1 MERHVHGEMAEQH
14 LPVGQGVQIR
24 FIDDLKENRKPR
36 SIRSKQ
42 DSYGVAIR
50 VQGIDG
56 QPFVVLNS
64 GDKTKSSYGVQIK
77 TNSAYG
83 NVSPNST
90 PEYQGLGTK
99 ASRTVQS
106 ITSELEMPDNP
117 YSSRTYYQTGSQY
130 SSTSD
135 EEQTSRPRSKPRALQ
150 PARREE
156 LRRTQSHGSLL
167 DAEQEDSY
175 GYDGHYSERSSTLDT
190 TYSQSSGS
198 RGSLKKTGIG
208 EVTTGKYKPAT
219 SQQPTSFSSS
229 LHRRNGL
236 PTSSSPKLPS
246 EDIDTKPLSSV
257 DSLINKFDNKIQM
270 RGRTARRSQAMKDE
284 RKRSQSLDGR
294 KSQQDTTDY
303 REVQTTDYREVQTTE
318 RSVQQSNRL
327 ENRAFDRASLE
338 REGVNKTR
346 LTKEW
351 LAQTLEEPLPQSQ
364 QRTVQSE
371 LQLKSTPDLLK
382 GQQQDDPTREMVYSI
397 LRDGS
402 NESDAFLRKKTSL
415 LLEKLQ
421 SFQASPE
428 DDTRTLVSQKDLE
441 RRVSELQQ
449 QLDDEMKQRMRQE
462 ASRPKA
468 STQRLEIQLEESVE
482 ECRKLKELLEKKK
495 SELNSMSQELIE
507 VRMSKE
513 QVETK
518 LRSLEGKLQDAKEEV
533 NQMRLKGATGDKHSL
548 LKELQEMQEE
558 LDAVLQI
565 RYKQD
570 DLLRQKDRELTALK
584 GALKEEVA
592 SHDQELERVRQQ
604 YQSDVQKL
612 RKNMEN
618 VSQDQ
623 LSLESER
630 QKINQVVR
638 NLQRELEES
647 SEEINQWK
655 EMFQKNKEDLR
666 KTKEEV
672 LQLKLEK
679 EESEDELNEMK
690 NRFSLVQSELNQVK
704 KGSVDA
710 EEAEVTRKEVQRFQ
724 EQVKQLMQEK
734 QRLDEGLHQ
743 RDRELSALKGA
754 LKDEVSGR
762 DQDLEQLREQFNR
775 ELRESKKEYDEHMRE
790 LQQFQDQVKPLM
802 QEKELLEDSLY
813 QRDRELSALKG
824 ALKDE
829 VSGHDREA
837 EKMREKF
844 NRDLQQTKRDYEDLL
859 KVKKKLEDDRADTD
873 HMRQVI
879 ETTLQDTREEND
891 DLRRKILG
899 LEAQVKELKTFCDDL
914 QRAET
919 RLKDRIGRMEAERK
933 KMEES
938 LGEATDQGQE
948 FATARREMENRLDET
963 QRNLKRLTLEYEE
976 LQECYQEEIKQ
987 KDQLKK
993 TKNELEDQKRL
1004 LDKSMDKLTRQL
1016 DSMSHESRDSLE
1028 LLQAQLE
1035 EYKEKARKEMSD
1047 SQKQAKEKVAEA
1059 ERLQINV
1066 NRLQEEVQRLKLA
1079 HQDSQA
1085 EKESA
1090 VLDKELVSQKL
1101 QSLEQDI
1108 ESKKQVQDDRSRQV
1122 KVLED
1127 KMKRLE
1133 VELDEEK
1140 NSVELLTDRVKRSR
1154 DQMEQLR
1161 AELMQERTRRQD
1173 LECDKISLER
1183 QIKDLKNRL
1192 SEMEGQQKPSSNVS
1206 LLEAKLHEVQEHLQ
1220 QGEREKNTLMSS
1232 NRKLERKLKEL
1243 NIQLEDERLQV
1254 NDQKDQL
1261 NLRVKALKRQ
1271 VDEAEEEIERLEG
1284 LKKKAQRE
1292 LEEQHEINEQL
1303 QSRLKSMEKESR
1315 RKPVHPAADDDDLSS
1330 DGDFDRSYDPSS
1342 IASLL
1347 TESNLQ
1353 TSSC

>member
-1 MERHVHGEMAEQH
+1 MERRVHGEMAEQH

-24 FIDDLKENRKPR
+24 FIDDLKENRKPK

-83 NVSPNST
+83 NASPNST
-90 PEYQGLGTK
+90 PEYQGLSTR
-99 ASRTVQS
+99 ASRTVHS
-106 ITSELEMPDNP
+106 NSSELEMPDNP
-117 YSSRTYYQTGSQY
+117 YSNRSCHQTGSQC

-150 PARREE
+150 PARWEE
-156 LRRTQSHGSLL
+156 LRRSQSHGSLL
-167 DAEQEDSY
+167 DAEQEDSC

-198 RGSLKKTGIG
+198 RGSLKKTSNG

-219 SQQPTSFSSS
+219 SQQPTSFSGS
-229 LHRRNGL
+229 LQRRNGF

-246 EDIDTKPLSSV
+246 DDIDTKPLSSV
-257 DSLINKFDNKIQM
+257 DDLINKFDKVQM

-294 KSQQDTTDY
+294 KSRQG
-303 REVQTTDYREVQTTE
+303 TTDYREVQTTE
-318 RSVQQSNRL
+318 MSVQQIHRQDNL
-327 ENRAFDRASLE
+327 AFDRASIE

-351 LAQTLEEPLPQSQ
+351 LAQTLEDPLPQSLQ
-364 QRTVQSE
+364 TVQSE

-421 SFQASPE
+421 SFQASLG
-428 DDTRTLVSQKDLE
+428 DDTRTLDSKKDLE
-441 RRVSELQQ
+441 MRVSELKQ
-449 QLDDEMKQRMRQE
+449 QLEDEMKQRMRQE
-462 ASRPKA
+462 ASHPKA

-495 SELNSMSQELIE
+495 NELNSMSQELIE

-518 LRSLEGKLQDAKEEV
+518 LRSLEGKFQDVKEV
-533 NQMRLKGATGDKHSL
+533 NQMRVKGATGDKHSL
-548 LKELQEMQEE
+548 LK
-558 LDAVLQI
+558 
-565 RYKQD
+565 
-570 DLLRQKDRELTALK
+570 
-584 GALKEEVA
+584 
-592 SHDQELERVRQQ
+592 
-604 YQSDVQKL
+604 
-612 RKNMEN
+612 
-618 VSQDQ
+618 DQ

-690 NRFSLVQSELNQVK
+690 NRFSLVQSELNQVR

-710 EEAEVTRKEVQRFQ
+710 EEAEVTRRELQRFQ
-724 EQVKQLMQEK
+724 EQVKQLMYEK
-734 QRLDEGLHQ
+734 QRLDETLRQ

-762 DQDLEQLREQFNR
+762 DQDIEQLREQFNR
-775 ELRESKKEYDEHMRE
+775 ELHESKKEYDEHMRE
-790 LQQFQDQVKPLM
+790 LQQFQDKVKPLM
-802 QEKELLEDSLY
+802 QEKEQLEDSIY

-824 ALKDE
+824 ALKEE
-829 VSGHDREA
+829 VSSHDREA

-844 NRDLQQTKRDYEDLL
+844 NKDLQQTKIDYENLL
-859 KVKKKLEDDRADTD
+859 KVKKKLEDEKAHAE
-873 HMRQVI
+873 HMHQVI
-879 ETTLQDTREEND
+879 ETTLQDTRDEND

-919 RLKDRIGRMEAERK
+919 RLKDRMGRMETERK

-938 LGEATDQGQE
+938 LGEATDQSQE
-948 FATARREMENRLDET
+948 FATARREMENRLDEA

-1004 LDKSMDKLTRQL
+1004 LDKSMDKLTKQL

-1047 SQKQAKEKVAEA
+1047 SQKQAKEKAAEA
-1059 ERLQINV
+1059 ERLQFNV

-1079 HQDSQA
+1079 HQESQA

-1090 VLDKELVSQKL
+1090 VLDKELVNQRL

-1140 NSVELLTDRVKRSR
+1140 NSVELLTDRIKRCR

-1161 AELMQERTRRQD
+1161 AELLQERTRRQD

-1183 QIKDLKNRL
+1183 QNKDLKNRL
-1192 SEMEGQQKPSSNVS
+1192 SGIEGQQKPSSSVS
-1206 LLEAKLHEVQEHLQ
+1206 QLEAKLQELQEHLQ
-1220 QGEREKNTLMSS
+1220 QEEREKNTLLSS

-1303 QSRLKSMEKESR
+1303 QSRLKSMDKESR
-1315 RKPVHPAADDDDLSS
+1315 RKPVHPAADDDDDDLSS

-1342 IASLL
+1342 ITSLL

>member
-1 MERHVHGEMAEQH
+1 MERRVHGDMAEQH

-36 SIRSKQ
+36 SVRSKQ

-77 TNSAYG
+77 TNNAYG
-83 NVSPNST
+83 NTSPNPA
-90 PEYQGLGTK
+90 PEYQGLTTK
-99 ASRTVQS
+99 ASRTVHS
-106 ITSELEMPDNP
+106 FSSESDIPENP
-117 YSSRTYYQTGSQY
+117 YSNRTYPQTGSQY

-135 EEQTSRPRSKPRALQ
+135 EEQNSRPRSKPRALQ

-156 LRRTQSHGSLL
+156 LRRSQSHGSLL
-167 DAEQEDSY
+167 DAELEDSY

-198 RGSLKKTGIG
+198 RGSLKTMGNG
-208 EVTTGKYKPAT
+208 EAPTGKYKPAT
-219 SQQPTSFSSS
+219 SQQPTSFSTS
-229 LHRRNGL
+229 LQRKSGS
-236 PTSSSPKLPS
+236 PMSSSPKLPS

-257 DSLINKFDNKIQM
+257 DSLINKFDNKVQV
-270 RGRTARRSQAMKDE
+270 RGRTSRRSQAMKDE

-294 KSQQDTTDY
+294 RTHQDTA
-303 REVQTTDYREVQTTE
+303 DYREVQTTE
-318 RSVQQSNRL
+318 RTIQTRDHLSDNRS
-327 ENRAFDRASLE
+327 FDRASLE
-338 REGVNKTR
+338 KENVNKTR

-351 LAQTLEEPLPQSQ
+351 LTQMVEEPLTQSQ

-382 GQQQDDPTREMVYSI
+382 DQQQDDPTREMIYSI

-402 NESDAFLRKKTSL
+402 NESDTSLRKKTSL
-415 LLEKLQ
+415 LLEKIQ
-421 SFQASPE
+421 SFQASPG
-428 DDTRTLVSQKDLE
+428 DDTRTLISQKKELE
-441 RRVSELQQ
+441 GRVAELQQ
-449 QLDDEMKQRMRQE
+449 QLNDEIKLRMKQE
-462 ASRPKA
+462 ASRDLPKA
-468 STQRLEIQLEESVE
+468 STQRMGIQLEESME
-482 ECRKLKELLEKKK
+482 ECKKLKELLEKKK
-495 SELNSMSQELIE
+495 NDLNAMSQELIE

-518 LRSLEGKLQDAKEEV
+518 LRSMEGKLQDAKEEV
-533 NQMRLKGATGDKHSL
+533 NQMRVKGATEDKHAL
-548 LKELQEMQEE
+548 LKELQEIQEE
-558 LDAVLQI
+558 LDTVLQI

-570 DLLRQKDRELTALK
+570 DLLRQKERELTALK

-592 SHDQELERVRQQ
+592 NHDQEMERVRQQ
-604 YQSDVQKL
+604 YQNDMQQL
-612 RKNMEN
+612 RKNMDN

-647 SEEINQWK
+647 SDEINQWK
-655 EMFQKNKEDLR
+655 EMFQKNKEELR
-666 KTKEEV
+666 KAKEQV

-690 NRFSLVQSELNQVK
+690 NRFSLVQSELEQVK
-704 KGSVDA
+704 KGAVDA
-710 EEAEVTRKEVQRFQ
+710 NEAEGTKKELQRFQ

-734 QRLDEGLHQ
+734 QRLEESLRQ

-754 LKDEVSGR
+754 LKDEVSGH
-762 DQDLEQLREQFNR
+762 DHDLEQQREQFSR
-775 ELRESKKEYDEHMRE
+775 ELQQSKKEYEEHMRE
-790 LQQFQDQVKPLM
+790 LQKFQDQVKPLM
-802 QEKELLEDSLY
+802 QEKLRLEETLH

-837 EKMREKF
+837 EKMREQF
-844 NRDLQQTKRDYEDLL
+844 SREVQQTKRDYEELL
-859 KVKKKLEDDRADTD
+859 KVKKKLEEEKADAER
-873 HMRQVI
+873 MRQVV
-879 ETTLQDTREEND
+879 ENTLQETRDEND

-919 RLKDRIGRMEAERK
+919 RLKEKMGRIEADRKR
-933 KMEES
+933 MEES
-938 LGEATDQGQE
+938 LGEVTDQGQE
-948 FATARREMENRLDET
+948 FATVRRELESRLDEA

-976 LQECYQEEIKQ
+976 LQECYQEEIRQ

-993 TKNELEDQKRL
+993 TKNDLEEQKRL
-1004 LDKSMDKLTRQL
+1004 LDKSMDKLTREL
-1016 DSMSHESRDSLE
+1016 DNMSNESRDSLE
-1028 LLQAQLE
+1028 MLQRQLE

-1047 SQKQAKEKVAEA
+1047 SQKQAKEKAADA

-1066 NRLQEEVQRLKLA
+1066 SRLQEEVQRLKQAL
-1079 HQDSQA
+1079 QDSQA

-1090 VLDKELVSQKL
+1090 VLDKELYTQRL

-1108 ESKKQVQDDRSRQV
+1108 ESKKRFQDDRYRQV

-1127 KMKRLE
+1127 KVKRLE

-1140 NSVELLTDRVKRSR
+1140 NSVELLTDRVSRSR

-1161 AELMQERTRRQD
+1161 AELMQERTRSQD

-1183 QIKDLKNRL
+1183 QNKDLKNRL
-1192 SEMEGQQKPSSNVS
+1192 AGMEGQQKPSANVS
-1206 LLEAKLHEVQEHLQ
+1206 QLEAKLQDVQERLQ
-1220 QGEREKNTLMSS
+1220 MEEREKNTLLSS

-1271 VDEAEEEIERLEG
+1271 VDEAEEEIERMEG
-1284 LKKKAQRE
+1284 LRKKAQRE

-1303 QSRLKSMEKESR
+1303 QARLKAVEKESR
-1315 RKPVHPAADDDDLSS
+1315 RKPVRPLADDDDLSS
-1330 DGDFDRSYDPSS
+1330 DGDSYDPSS

>member
-1 MERHVHGEMAEQH
+1 MERRVHGDMAEQH

-36 SIRSKQ
+36 SVRSKQ

-77 TNSAYG
+77 TNNAYG
-83 NVSPNST
+83 NTSPNPA
-90 PEYQGLGTK
+90 PEYQGLTTK
-99 ASRTVQS
+99 ASRTVHS
-106 ITSELEMPDNP
+106 FSSESDIPENP
-117 YSSRTYYQTGSQY
+117 YSNRTYPQTGSQY

-135 EEQTSRPRSKPRALQ
+135 EEQNSRPRSKPRALQ

-156 LRRTQSHGSLL
+156 LRRSQSHGSLL
-167 DAEQEDSY
+167 DAELEDSY

-198 RGSLKKTGIG
+198 RGSLKTMGNG
-208 EVTTGKYKPAT
+208 EAPTGKYKPAT
-219 SQQPTSFSSS
+219 SQQPTSFSTS
-229 LHRRNGL
+229 LQRKSGS
-236 PTSSSPKLPS
+236 PMSSSPKLPS

-257 DSLINKFDNKIQM
+257 DSLINKFDNKVQV
-270 RGRTARRSQAMKDE
+270 RGRTSRRSQAMKDE

-294 KSQQDTTDY
+294 RTHQDTA
-303 REVQTTDYREVQTTE
+303 DYREVQTTE
-318 RSVQQSNRL
+318 RTIQTRDHLSDNRS
-327 ENRAFDRASLE
+327 FDRASLE
-338 REGVNKTR
+338 KENVNKTR

-351 LAQTLEEPLPQSQ
+351 LTQMVEEPLTQSQ

-382 GQQQDDPTREMVYSI
+382 DQQQDDPTREMIYSI

-402 NESDAFLRKKTSL
+402 NESDTSLRKKTSL
-415 LLEKLQ
+415 LLEKIQ
-421 SFQASPE
+421 SFQASPG
-428 DDTRTLVSQKDLE
+428 DDTRTLISQKKELE
-441 RRVSELQQ
+441 GRVAELQQ
-449 QLDDEMKQRMRQE
+449 QLNDEIKLRMKQE
-462 ASRPKA
+462 ASRDLPKA
-468 STQRLEIQLEESVE
+468 STQRMGIQLEESME
-482 ECRKLKELLEKKK
+482 ECKKLKELLEKKK
-495 SELNSMSQELIE
+495 NDLNAMSQELIE

-518 LRSLEGKLQDAKEEV
+518 LRSMEGKLQDAKEEV
-533 NQMRLKGATGDKHSL
+533 NQMRVKGATEDKHAL
-548 LKELQEMQEE
+548 LK
-558 LDAVLQI
+558 
-565 RYKQD
+565 
-570 DLLRQKDRELTALK
+570 
-584 GALKEEVA
+584 
-592 SHDQELERVRQQ
+592 
-604 YQSDVQKL
+604 
-612 RKNMEN
+612 
-618 VSQDQ
+618 DQ

-647 SEEINQWK
+647 SDEINQWK
-655 EMFQKNKEDLR
+655 EMFQKNKEELR
-666 KTKEEV
+666 KAKEQV

-690 NRFSLVQSELNQVK
+690 NRFSLVQSELEQVK
-704 KGSVDA
+704 KGAVDA
-710 EEAEVTRKEVQRFQ
+710 NEAEGTKKELQRFQ

-734 QRLDEGLHQ
+734 QRLEESLRQ

-754 LKDEVSGR
+754 LKDEVSGH
-762 DQDLEQLREQFNR
+762 DHDLEQQREQFSR
-775 ELRESKKEYDEHMRE
+775 ELQQSKKEYEEHMRE
-790 LQQFQDQVKPLM
+790 LQKFQDQVKPLM
-802 QEKELLEDSLY
+802 QEKLRLEETLH

-837 EKMREKF
+837 EKMREQF
-844 NRDLQQTKRDYEDLL
+844 SREVQQTKRDYEELL
-859 KVKKKLEDDRADTD
+859 KVKKKLEEEKADAER
-873 HMRQVI
+873 MRQVV
-879 ETTLQDTREEND
+879 ENTLQETRDEND

-919 RLKDRIGRMEAERK
+919 RLKEKMGRIEADRKR
-933 KMEES
+933 MEES
-938 LGEATDQGQE
+938 LGEVTDQGQE
-948 FATARREMENRLDET
+948 FATVRRELESRLDEA

-976 LQECYQEEIKQ
+976 LQECYQEEIRQ

-993 TKNELEDQKRL
+993 TKNDLEEQKRL
-1004 LDKSMDKLTRQL
+1004 LDKSMDKLTREL
-1016 DSMSHESRDSLE
+1016 DNMSNESRDSLE
-1028 LLQAQLE
+1028 MLQRQLE

-1047 SQKQAKEKVAEA
+1047 SQKQAKEKAADA

-1066 NRLQEEVQRLKLA
+1066 SRLQEEVQRLKQAL
-1079 HQDSQA
+1079 QDSQA

-1090 VLDKELVSQKL
+1090 VLDKELYTQRL

-1108 ESKKQVQDDRSRQV
+1108 ESKKRFQDDRYRQV

-1127 KMKRLE
+1127 KVKRLE

-1140 NSVELLTDRVKRSR
+1140 NSVELLTDRVSRSR

-1161 AELMQERTRRQD
+1161 AELMQERTRSQD

-1183 QIKDLKNRL
+1183 QNKDLKNRL
-1192 SEMEGQQKPSSNVS
+1192 AGMEGQQKPSANVS
-1206 LLEAKLHEVQEHLQ
+1206 QLEAKLQDVQERLQ
-1220 QGEREKNTLMSS
+1220 MEEREKNTLLSS

-1271 VDEAEEEIERLEG
+1271 VDEAEEEIERMEG
-1284 LKKKAQRE
+1284 LRKKAQRE

-1303 QSRLKSMEKESR
+1303 QARLKAVEKESR
-1315 RKPVHPAADDDDLSS
+1315 RKPVRPLADDDDLSS
-1330 DGDFDRSYDPSS
+1330 DGDSYDPSS

>member
-1 MERHVHGEMAEQH
+1 MERRVHGEMAEQH

-24 FIDDLKENRKPR
+24 FIDDLKENRKPK

-83 NVSPNST
+83 NASPNST
-90 PEYQGLGTK
+90 SEYQGLSTR
-99 ASRTVQS
+99 ASRTVHTNS
-106 ITSELEMPDNP
+106 SELEMPDNP
-117 YSSRTYYQTGSQY
+117 YSNRSCHQTGSQC

-156 LRRTQSHGSLL
+156 LGRSQSHGSLL

-198 RGSLKKTGIG
+198 RGSLKKTSNG

-219 SQQPTSFSSS
+219 SQQPASFLGS
-229 LHRRNGL
+229 LQRKNGF

-246 EDIDTKPLSSV
+246 DDIDTKPLSSV
-257 DSLINKFDNKIQM
+257 DDLINKFDKVQM

-294 KSQQDTTDY
+294 KSQQG
-303 REVQTTDYREVQTTE
+303 TTDYREVQTTE
-318 RSVQQSNRL
+318 RSVQQIHRQDNL
-327 ENRAFDRASLE
+327 AFDRASLE

-351 LAQTLEEPLPQSQ
+351 LAQTLEDPFPPSLQ
-364 QRTVQSE
+364 TVQSE

-421 SFQASPE
+421 SFQASPG
-428 DDTRTLVSQKDLE
+428 DDTRTLDSKKDSE
-441 RRVSELQQ
+441 RRVSELKQ
-449 QLDDEMKQRMRQE
+449 QLEDEMKQRMRQE
-462 ASRPKA
+462 ASHPKA

-495 SELNSMSQELIE
+495 NELNSMSQELIE

-518 LRSLEGKLQDAKEEV
+518 LRSLEGKFQDAKEV
-533 NQMRLKGATGDKHSL
+533 NQMRAKGATGEKHSL

-570 DLLRQKDRELTALK
+570 DLLRQKERELTALK

-592 SHDQELERVRQQ
+592 SHDQELERVRAQ
-604 YQSDVQKL
+604 YQSDVQQL
-612 RKNMEN
+612 RKNMDN

-679 EESEDELNEMK
+679 EESEDELSEMK
-690 NRFSLVQSELNQVK
+690 NRFSLVQSELNQVR

-710 EEAEVTRKEVQRFQ
+710 EEAEVTRRELQRFQ
-724 EQVKQLMQEK
+724 EQVKQLMHEK
-734 QRLDEGLHQ
+734 QRLDETLRQ

-762 DQDLEQLREQFNR
+762 DQDIEQLREQFNR
-775 ELRESKKEYDEHMRE
+775 ELHESKKEYDEHMRE

-802 QEKELLEDSLY
+802 QEKEQLEDSLY

-824 ALKDE
+824 ALKEE
-829 VSGHDREA
+829 VSSHDREA

-844 NRDLQQTKRDYEDLL
+844 NKDLQQTKRDYENLL
-859 KVKKKLEDDRADTD
+859 KVNKKLEDGKAHAE
-873 HMRQVI
+873 HMHQVI
-879 ETTLQDTREEND
+879 ETTLQDTRDEND

-899 LEAQVKELKTFCDDL
+899 LEAQVKELKTFSDDL

-919 RLKDRIGRMEAERK
+919 RLKDRMGRMETERK

-938 LGEATDQGQE
+938 LGEATDQSQE
-948 FATARREMENRLDET
+948 FATARREMENRLDEA

-1004 LDKSMDKLTRQL
+1004 LDKSMDKLTKQL

-1047 SQKQAKEKVAEA
+1047 SQKQAKEKAAEA
-1059 ERLQINV
+1059 ERLQFNV

-1079 HQDSQA
+1079 HQESQA

-1090 VLDKELVSQKL
+1090 VLDKELVNQRL

-1140 NSVELLTDRVKRSR
+1140 NSVELLTDRVKRCR

-1161 AELMQERTRRQD
+1161 AELLQERTRRQD

-1183 QIKDLKNRL
+1183 QNKDLKNRL
-1192 SEMEGQQKPSSNVS
+1192 SGMEGQQKPSSSVS
-1206 LLEAKLHEVQEHLQ
+1206 QLEAKLQELQEHLQ
-1220 QGEREKNTLMSS
+1220 QEEREKNTLLSS

-1254 NDQKDQL
+1254 NDQKDQAGHISIL
-1261 NLRVKALKRQ
+1261 SDCNIMLSPQLSNNSY
-1271 VDEAEEEIERLEG
+1271 ILFG
-1284 LKKKAQRE
+1284 L
-1292 LEEQHEINEQL
+1292 
-1303 QSRLKSMEKESR
+1303 
-1315 RKPVHPAADDDDLSS
+1315 LSS
-1330 DGDFDRSYDPSS
+1330 
-1342 IASLL
+1342 
-1347 TESNLQ
+1347 T
-1353 TSSC
+1353 

>member
-1 MERHVHGEMAEQH
+1 MERRVHGEMAEQH

-24 FIDDLKENRKPR
+24 FIDDLKENRKPK

-77 TNSAYG
+77 TNNAYG
-83 NVSPNST
+83 NASSNST
-90 PEYQGLGTK
+90 PEYQGLSTR
-99 ASRTVQS
+99 ASQTVQS
-106 ITSELEMPDNP
+106 VSSELEMPANP
-117 YSSRTYYQTGSQY
+117 YSSRTYHQTGSQY

-135 EEQTSRPRSKPRALQ
+135 EEQISRPRSKPRALQ

-156 LRRTQSHGSLL
+156 LRRSQSHGSLL

-198 RGSLKKTGIG
+198 RGSLKKTGNG

-219 SQQPTSFSSS
+219 SQQPTSFSCS
-229 LHRRNGL
+229 LERRNGF
-236 PTSSSPKLPS
+236 PTSTSPKLPS

-257 DSLINKFDNKIQM
+257 DSLINKFDNPVQM

-303 REVQTTDYREVQTTE
+303 REVQTTERRVQLSH
-318 RSVQQSNRL
+318 RQDNQ
-327 ENRAFDRASLE
+327 AFDRASLE
-338 REGVNKTR
+338 REGVNKTL

-351 LAQTLEEPLPQSQ
+351 LAQTLEEPLPQSR
-364 QRTVQSE
+364 QRTVPSE

-421 SFQASPE
+421 SFQASPG
-428 DDTRTLVSQKDLE
+428 DNTRIVDSQKDLE
-441 RRVSELQQ
+441 RRVSELKQ
-449 QLDDEMKQRMRQE
+449 QLDDEMKQRMRLE
-462 ASRPKA
+462 ASHPKT

-495 SELNSMSQELIE
+495 NELNSMSQELIE

-518 LRSLEGKLQDAKEEV
+518 LRSLEGKFQDAKEEV

-565 RYKQD
+565 RHRQD
-570 DLLRQKDRELTALK
+570 DLLRQKERELTALK
-584 GALKEEVA
+584 GVLKEEVA
-592 SHDQELERVRQQ
+592 NHDQELERVREQ
-604 YQSDVQKL
+604 YQNDVKQL
-612 RKNMEN
+612 RKNMDN

-690 NRFSLVQSELNQVK
+690 NRFSIVQGELNQVR
-704 KGSVDA
+704 KGSVDV
-710 EEAEVTRKEVQRFQ
+710 EEAEVTRKELQRFQ

-734 QRLDEGLHQ
+734 QRLDETLHQ

-754 LKDEVSGR
+754 LKEEVSGH
-762 DQDLEQLREQFNR
+762 DQDVEQLREQFNR
-775 ELRESKKEYDEHMRE
+775 ELHESKKEYDEHMRE

-802 QEKELLEDSLY
+802 QEREQLEDSLY
-813 QRDRELSALKG
+813 QRDRELSALKK
-824 ALKDE
+824 ALKE
-829 VSGHDREA
+829 EASSHDREA
-837 EKMREKF
+837 EKMCEKF

-859 KVKKKLEDDRADTD
+859 KVKKKLEDEKADAE

-919 RLKDRIGRMEAERK
+919 RLKDRMGRMESERK

-938 LGEATDQGQE
+938 LGEATNQGQE
-948 FATARREMENRLDET
+948 FAIERREMENRLDEA

-1047 SQKQAKEKVAEA
+1047 SQKQAKEKAAEA

-1066 NRLQEEVQRLKLA
+1066 NRLQEEVQRLKIA
-1079 HQDSQA
+1079 HQESQA

-1090 VLDKELVSQKL
+1090 VLDTELVSQRL

-1122 KVLED
+1122 KLLED

-1183 QIKDLKNRL
+1183 QNKDLKNRL
-1192 SEMEGQQKPSSNVS
+1192 SGIEGQQKPNSSVS
-1206 LLEAKLHEVQEHLQ
+1206 QLETKLQEVQERLQ
-1220 QGEREKNTLMSS
+1220 QEEREKNTIQSS

-1315 RKPVHPAADDDDLSS
+1315 RKPVRPAADDDDDDLSS

-1342 IASLL
+1342 ITSLL

>member
-1 MERHVHGEMAEQH
+1 MEKRVHGDMAEQH

-36 SIRSKQ
+36 SIRSKH

-77 TNSAYG
+77 TNSTYG
-83 NVSPNST
+83 NSSPNPA
-90 PEYQGLGTK
+90 PEYQGLASK
-99 ASRTVQS
+99 ASRTVHS
-106 ITSELEMPDNP
+106 ASPESDVPENP
-117 YSSRTYYQTGSQY
+117 YGNRTYPQIGSQY

-135 EEQTSRPRSKPRALQ
+135 EEQNSRPRGKPRALQ

-156 LRRTQSHGSLL
+156 LRRSQSHGSLVDTEL
-167 DAEQEDSY
+167 EEPY

-198 RGSLKKTGIG
+198 HGSLKKMDNGQ
-208 EVTTGKYKPAT
+208 VTTGKYKPAT
-219 SQQPTSFSSS
+219 SQQPTSFPTS
-229 LHRRNGL
+229 LQSKNGL
-236 PTSSSPKLPS
+236 PTSSSPKLLS

-257 DSLINKFDNKIQM
+257 DSLINKFDTKVQM
-270 RGRTARRSQAMKDE
+270 RGRTKRKSQALKDE

-294 KSQQDTTDY
+294 RSHHDTADY
-303 REVQTTDYREVQTTE
+303 REVQTMERTVEQDWGQTNHSDN
-318 RSVQQSNRL
+318 RPSN
-327 ENRAFDRASLE
+327 RASLLKVD
-338 REGVNKTR
+338 VNKTW

-351 LAQTLEEPLPQSQ
+351 LAQTVEEPSTQSQ
-364 QRTVQSE
+364 QRTVQAE

-382 GQQQDDPTREMVYSI
+382 DQQQDDPTREMIYSI
-397 LRDGS
+397 LREGS
-402 NESDAFLRKKTSL
+402 SESDVLLRKKTSL
-415 LLEKLQ
+415 LLEKIQPL
-421 SFQASPE
+421 QASPGE
-428 DDTRTLVSQKDLE
+428 DTRTLVSQKKELE
-441 RRVSELQQ
+441 RSVSELQQ

-462 ASRPKA
+462 ASCDRPKA
-468 STQRLEIQLEESVE
+468 STQRLEIQLEESIE
-482 ECRKLKELLEKKK
+482 ECKKLKELLEKKK
-495 SELNSMSQELIE
+495 KELNSVSQELIE
-507 VRMSKE
+507 VRMGKE

-518 LRSLEGKLQDAKEEV
+518 LRSLEGRLQDAKEEV
-533 NQMRLKGATGDKHSL
+533 NQMRLKGATEDKHSL
-548 LKELQEMQEE
+548 LK
-558 LDAVLQI
+558 
-565 RYKQD
+565 
-570 DLLRQKDRELTALK
+570 
-584 GALKEEVA
+584 
-592 SHDQELERVRQQ
+592 
-604 YQSDVQKL
+604 
-612 RKNMEN
+612 
-618 VSQDQ
+618 DQ

-647 SEEINQWK
+647 SEEIGHWK
-655 EMFQKNKEDLR
+655 EMFQKNKEELR
-666 KTKEEV
+666 KAKEEV

-690 NRFSLVQSELNQVK
+690 TRFSLVQSELEQVK
-704 KGSVDA
+704 KDSVRGG
-710 EEAEVTRKEVQRFQ
+710 EAEVTKKELQRVQ
-724 EQVKQLMQEK
+724 ETVMQLLPEK
-734 QRLDEGLHQ
+734 QGLEETLRQ
-743 RDRELSALKGA
+743 RDRELAALKGA

-762 DQDLEQLREQFNR
+762 DHDTEQLRKQFSQEMQQSR
-775 ELRESKKEYDEHMRE
+775 KEYEEHMKE
-790 LQQFQDQVKPLM
+790 LQKFQDQVKPLM
-802 QEKELLEDSLY
+802 QEKQRLEEILH

-837 EKMREKF
+837 EKLREQF
-844 NRDLQQTKRDYEDLL
+844 NRDLQQTKRDNEEHL
-859 KVKKKLEDDRADTD
+859 KVKKKLEEEKADAER
-873 HMRQVI
+873 MRQMI
-879 ETTLQDTREEND
+879 ENTLQEARDEND

-933 KMEES
+933 RMEES
-938 LGEATDQGQE
+938 LGEVADQGQE
-948 FATARREMENRLDET
+948 SAIAKRELENRLDEA

-976 LQECYQEEIKQ
+976 LQECYQDEMKQ

-993 TKNELEDQKRL
+993 TKNELEEQKRL

-1016 DSMSHESRDSLE
+1016 DDMSNESRDSLVM
-1028 LLQAQLE
+1028 LQAQLE
-1035 EYKEKARKEMSD
+1035 EYKEKSRKEIND

-1059 ERLQINV
+1059 ERLQINAS
-1066 NRLQEEVQRLKLA
+1066 RLQEEVQRLKQA
-1079 HQDSQA
+1079 VQETQA

-1090 VLDKELVSQKL
+1090 ALDKELVSQRL
-1101 QSLEQDI
+1101 QSLQQDI
-1108 ESKKQVQDDRSRQV
+1108 ESKKRFQDDRSRQV
-1122 KVLED
+1122 KLLED
-1127 KMKRLE
+1127 KVKRLE

-1140 NSVELLTDRVKRSR
+1140 SSVELLTDRVNRSR

-1161 AELMQERTRRQD
+1161 AELMQERTSRQN

-1183 QIKDLKNRL
+1183 QSKDLKSRL
-1192 SEMEGQQKPSSNVS
+1192 AGMEGQQKPNANVS
-1206 LLEAKLHEVQEHLQ
+1206 QLEAKLQEIQDRLQ
-1220 QGEREKNTLMSS
+1220 MEEREKNTLLSS

-1284 LKKKAQRE
+1284 LRKKAQRE
-1292 LEEQHEINEQL
+1292 LEEQHEISEQL
-1303 QSRLKSMEKESR
+1303 QARLKTMEKESR
-1315 RKPVHPAADDDDLSS
+1315 RKPLRPAVDDDDLSS
-1330 DGDFDRSYDPSS
+1330 DGDFEGSYDPSS

>member
-1 MERHVHGEMAEQH
+1 MEKRVHGDMAEQH

-36 SIRSKQ
+36 SIRSKH

-77 TNSAYG
+77 TNSTYG
-83 NVSPNST
+83 NSSPNPA
-90 PEYQGLGTK
+90 PEYQGLASK
-99 ASRTVQS
+99 ASRTVHS
-106 ITSELEMPDNP
+106 ASPESDVPENP
-117 YSSRTYYQTGSQY
+117 YGNRTYPQIGSQY

-135 EEQTSRPRSKPRALQ
+135 EEQNSRPRGKPRALQ

-156 LRRTQSHGSLL
+156 LRRSQSHGSLVDTEL
-167 DAEQEDSY
+167 EEPY

-198 RGSLKKTGIG
+198 HGSLKKMDNGQ
-208 EVTTGKYKPAT
+208 VTTGKYKPAT
-219 SQQPTSFSSS
+219 SQQPTSFPTS
-229 LHRRNGL
+229 LQSKNGL
-236 PTSSSPKLPS
+236 PTSSSPKLLS

-257 DSLINKFDNKIQM
+257 DSLINKFDTKVQM
-270 RGRTARRSQAMKDE
+270 RGRTKRKSQALKDE

-294 KSQQDTTDY
+294 RSHHDTADY
-303 REVQTTDYREVQTTE
+303 REVQTMERTVEQDWGQTNHSDN
-318 RSVQQSNRL
+318 RPSN
-327 ENRAFDRASLE
+327 RASLLKVD
-338 REGVNKTR
+338 VNKTW

-351 LAQTLEEPLPQSQ
+351 LAQTVEEPSTQSQ
-364 QRTVQSE
+364 QRTVQAE

-382 GQQQDDPTREMVYSI
+382 DQQQDDPTREMIYSI
-397 LRDGS
+397 LREGS
-402 NESDAFLRKKTSL
+402 SESDVLLRKKTSL
-415 LLEKLQ
+415 LLEKIQPL
-421 SFQASPE
+421 QASPGE
-428 DDTRTLVSQKDLE
+428 DTRTLVSQKKELE
-441 RRVSELQQ
+441 RSVSELQQ

-462 ASRPKA
+462 ASCDRPKA
-468 STQRLEIQLEESVE
+468 STQRLEIQLEESIE
-482 ECRKLKELLEKKK
+482 ECKKLKELLEKKK
-495 SELNSMSQELIE
+495 KELNSVSQELIE
-507 VRMSKE
+507 VRMGKE

-518 LRSLEGKLQDAKEEV
+518 LRSLEGRLQDAKEEV
-533 NQMRLKGATGDKHSL
+533 NQMRLKGATEDKHSL

-558 LDAVLQI
+558 LDAVLQL

-570 DLLRQKDRELTALK
+570 DLLRQKERELTALK
-584 GALKEEVA
+584 GALKDEVS
-592 SHDQELERVRQQ
+592 SHDQEMERVRQQ
-604 YQSDVQKL
+604 YQNDMQQI
-612 RKNMEN
+612 RKNMED

-647 SEEINQWK
+647 SEEIGHWK
-655 EMFQKNKEDLR
+655 EMFQKNKEELR
-666 KTKEEV
+666 KAKEEV

-690 NRFSLVQSELNQVK
+690 TRFSLVQSELEQVK
-704 KGSVDA
+704 KDSVRGG
-710 EEAEVTRKEVQRFQ
+710 EAEVT
-724 EQVKQLMQEK
+724 
-734 QRLDEGLHQ
+734 
-743 RDRELSALKGA
+743 
-754 LKDEVSGR
+754 
-762 DQDLEQLREQFNR
+762 
-775 ELRESKKEYDEHMRE
+775 KKE
-790 LQQFQDQVKPLM
+790 LQKFQDQVKPLM
-802 QEKELLEDSLY
+802 QEKQRLEEILH

-837 EKMREKF
+837 EKLREQF
-844 NRDLQQTKRDYEDLL
+844 NRDLQQTKRDNEEHL
-859 KVKKKLEDDRADTD
+859 KVKKKLEEEKADAER
-873 HMRQVI
+873 MRQMI
-879 ETTLQDTREEND
+879 ENTLQEARDEND

-933 KMEES
+933 RMEES
-938 LGEATDQGQE
+938 LGEVADQGQE
-948 FATARREMENRLDET
+948 SAIAKRELENRLDEA

-976 LQECYQEEIKQ
+976 LQECYQDEMKQ

-993 TKNELEDQKRL
+993 TKNELEEQKRL

-1016 DSMSHESRDSLE
+1016 DDMSNESRDSLVM
-1028 LLQAQLE
+1028 LQAQLE
-1035 EYKEKARKEMSD
+1035 EYKEKSRKEIND

-1059 ERLQINV
+1059 ERLQINAS
-1066 NRLQEEVQRLKLA
+1066 RLQEEVQRLKQA
-1079 HQDSQA
+1079 VQETQA

-1090 VLDKELVSQKL
+1090 ALDKELVSQRL
-1101 QSLEQDI
+1101 QSLQQDI
-1108 ESKKQVQDDRSRQV
+1108 ESKKRFQDDRSRQV
-1122 KVLED
+1122 KLLED
-1127 KMKRLE
+1127 KVKRLE

-1140 NSVELLTDRVKRSR
+1140 SSVELLTDRVNRSR

-1161 AELMQERTRRQD
+1161 AELMQERTSRQN

-1183 QIKDLKNRL
+1183 QSKDLKSRL
-1192 SEMEGQQKPSSNVS
+1192 AGMEGQQKPNANVS
-1206 LLEAKLHEVQEHLQ
+1206 QLEAKLQEIQDRLQ
-1220 QGEREKNTLMSS
+1220 MEEREKNTLLSS

-1284 LKKKAQRE
+1284 LRKKAQRE
-1292 LEEQHEINEQL
+1292 LEEQHEISEQL
-1303 QSRLKSMEKESR
+1303 QARLKTMEKESR
-1315 RKPVHPAADDDDLSS
+1315 RKPLRPAVDDDDLSS
-1330 DGDFDRSYDPSS
+1330 DGDFEGSYDPSS

>member
-1 MERHVHGEMAEQH
+1 MERRVHGEMAEQH

-24 FIDDLKENRKPR
+24 FIDDLKENRKPK

-77 TNSAYG
+77 TNNAYG
-83 NVSPNST
+83 NASSNST
-90 PEYQGLGTK
+90 PEYQGLSTR
-99 ASRTVQS
+99 ASQTVQS
-106 ITSELEMPDNP
+106 VSSELEMPANP
-117 YSSRTYYQTGSQY
+117 YSSRTYHQTGSQY

-135 EEQTSRPRSKPRALQ
+135 EEQISRPRSKPRALQ

-156 LRRTQSHGSLL
+156 LRRSQSHGSLL

-198 RGSLKKTGIG
+198 RGSLKKTGNG

-219 SQQPTSFSSS
+219 SQQPTSFSCS
-229 LHRRNGL
+229 LERRNGF
-236 PTSSSPKLPS
+236 PTSTSPKLPS

-257 DSLINKFDNKIQM
+257 DSLINKFDNPVQM

-303 REVQTTDYREVQTTE
+303 REVQTTERRVQLSH
-318 RSVQQSNRL
+318 RQDNQ
-327 ENRAFDRASLE
+327 AFDRASLE
-338 REGVNKTR
+338 REGVNKTL

-351 LAQTLEEPLPQSQ
+351 LAQTLEEPLPQSR
-364 QRTVQSE
+364 QRTVPSE

-421 SFQASPE
+421 SFQASPG
-428 DDTRTLVSQKDLE
+428 DNTRIVDSQKDLE
-441 RRVSELQQ
+441 RRVSELKQ
-449 QLDDEMKQRMRQE
+449 QLDDEMKQRMRLE
-462 ASRPKA
+462 ASHPKT

-495 SELNSMSQELIE
+495 NELNSMSQELIE

-518 LRSLEGKLQDAKEEV
+518 LRSLEGKFQDAKEEV

-548 LKELQEMQEE
+548 LK
-558 LDAVLQI
+558 
-565 RYKQD
+565 
-570 DLLRQKDRELTALK
+570 
-584 GALKEEVA
+584 
-592 SHDQELERVRQQ
+592 
-604 YQSDVQKL
+604 
-612 RKNMEN
+612 
-618 VSQDQ
+618 DQ

-690 NRFSLVQSELNQVK
+690 NRFSIVQGELNQVR
-704 KGSVDA
+704 KGSVDV
-710 EEAEVTRKEVQRFQ
+710 EEAEVTRKELQRFQ

-734 QRLDEGLHQ
+734 QRLDETLHQ

-754 LKDEVSGR
+754 LKEEVSGH
-762 DQDLEQLREQFNR
+762 DQDVEQLREQFNR
-775 ELRESKKEYDEHMRE
+775 ELHESKKEYDEHMRE

-802 QEKELLEDSLY
+802 QEREQLEDSLY
-813 QRDRELSALKG
+813 QRDRELSALKK
-824 ALKDE
+824 ALKE
-829 VSGHDREA
+829 EASSHDREA
-837 EKMREKF
+837 EKMCEKF

-859 KVKKKLEDDRADTD
+859 KVKKKLEDEKADAE

-919 RLKDRIGRMEAERK
+919 RLKDRMGRMESERK

-938 LGEATDQGQE
+938 LGEATNQGQE
-948 FATARREMENRLDET
+948 FAIERREMENRLDEA

-1047 SQKQAKEKVAEA
+1047 SQKQAKEKAAEA

-1066 NRLQEEVQRLKLA
+1066 NRLQEEVQRLKIA
-1079 HQDSQA
+1079 HQESQA

-1090 VLDKELVSQKL
+1090 VLDTELVSQRL

-1122 KVLED
+1122 KLLED

-1183 QIKDLKNRL
+1183 QNKDLKNRL
-1192 SEMEGQQKPSSNVS
+1192 SGIEGQQKPNSSVS
-1206 LLEAKLHEVQEHLQ
+1206 QLETKLQEVQERLQ
-1220 QGEREKNTLMSS
+1220 QEEREKNTIQSS

-1315 RKPVHPAADDDDLSS
+1315 RKPVRPAADDDDDDLSS

-1342 IASLL
+1342 ITSLL

>member
-1 MERHVHGEMAEQH
+1 MEKRVHGDMAEQH

-36 SIRSKQ
+36 SIRSKH

-77 TNSAYG
+77 TNSTYG
-83 NVSPNST
+83 NSSPNPA
-90 PEYQGLGTK
+90 PEYQGLASK
-99 ASRTVQS
+99 ASRTVHS
-106 ITSELEMPDNP
+106 ASPESDVPENP
-117 YSSRTYYQTGSQY
+117 YGNRTYPQIGSQY

-135 EEQTSRPRSKPRALQ
+135 EEQNSRPRGKPRALQ

-156 LRRTQSHGSLL
+156 LRRSQSHGSLVDTEL
-167 DAEQEDSY
+167 EEPY

-198 RGSLKKTGIG
+198 HGSLKKMDNGQ
-208 EVTTGKYKPAT
+208 VTTGKYKPAT
-219 SQQPTSFSSS
+219 SQQPTSFPTS
-229 LHRRNGL
+229 LQSKNGL
-236 PTSSSPKLPS
+236 PTSSSPKLLS

-257 DSLINKFDNKIQM
+257 DSLINKFDTKVQM
-270 RGRTARRSQAMKDE
+270 RGRTKRKSQALKDE

-294 KSQQDTTDY
+294 RSHHDTADY
-303 REVQTTDYREVQTTE
+303 REVQTMERTVEQDWGQTNHSDN
-318 RSVQQSNRL
+318 RPSN
-327 ENRAFDRASLE
+327 RASLLKVD
-338 REGVNKTR
+338 VNKTW

-351 LAQTLEEPLPQSQ
+351 LAQTVEEPSTQSQ
-364 QRTVQSE
+364 QRTVQAE

-382 GQQQDDPTREMVYSI
+382 DQQQDDPTREMIYSI
-397 LRDGS
+397 LREGS
-402 NESDAFLRKKTSL
+402 SESDVLLRKKTSL
-415 LLEKLQ
+415 LLEKIQPL
-421 SFQASPE
+421 QASPGE
-428 DDTRTLVSQKDLE
+428 DTRTLVSQKKELE
-441 RRVSELQQ
+441 RSVSELQQ

-462 ASRPKA
+462 ASCDRPKA
-468 STQRLEIQLEESVE
+468 STQRLEIQLEESIE
-482 ECRKLKELLEKKK
+482 ECKKLKELLEKKK
-495 SELNSMSQELIE
+495 KELNSVSQELIE
-507 VRMSKE
+507 VRMGKE

-518 LRSLEGKLQDAKEEV
+518 LRSLEGRLQDAKEEV
-533 NQMRLKGATGDKHSL
+533 NQMRLKGATEDKHSL

-558 LDAVLQI
+558 LDAVLQL

-570 DLLRQKDRELTALK
+570 DLLRQKERELTALK
-584 GALKEEVA
+584 GALKDEVS
-592 SHDQELERVRQQ
+592 SHDQEMERVRQQ
-604 YQSDVQKL
+604 YQNDMQQI
-612 RKNMEN
+612 RKNMED

-647 SEEINQWK
+647 SEEIGHWK
-655 EMFQKNKEDLR
+655 EMFQKNKEELR
-666 KTKEEV
+666 KAKEEV

-690 NRFSLVQSELNQVK
+690 TRFSLVQSELEQVK
-704 KGSVDA
+704 KDSVRGG
-710 EEAEVTRKEVQRFQ
+710 EAEVTKKELQRVQ
-724 EQVKQLMQEK
+724 ETVMQLLPEK
-734 QRLDEGLHQ
+734 QGLEETLRQ
-743 RDRELSALKGA
+743 RDRELAALKGA

-762 DQDLEQLREQFNR
+762 DHDTEQLRKQFSQEMQQSR
-775 ELRESKKEYDEHMRE
+775 KEYEEHMKE
-790 LQQFQDQVKPLM
+790 LQKFQDQVKPLM
-802 QEKELLEDSLY
+802 QEKQRLEEILH

-837 EKMREKF
+837 EKLREQF
-844 NRDLQQTKRDYEDLL
+844 NRDLQQTKRDNEEHL
-859 KVKKKLEDDRADTD
+859 KVKKKLEEEKADAER
-873 HMRQVI
+873 MRQMI
-879 ETTLQDTREEND
+879 ENTLQEARDEND

-933 KMEES
+933 RMEES
-938 LGEATDQGQE
+938 LGEVADQGQE
-948 FATARREMENRLDET
+948 SAIAKRELENRLDEA

-976 LQECYQEEIKQ
+976 LQECYQDEMKQ

-993 TKNELEDQKRL
+993 TKNELEEQKRL

-1016 DSMSHESRDSLE
+1016 DDMSNESRDSLVM
-1028 LLQAQLE
+1028 LQAQLE
-1035 EYKEKARKEMSD
+1035 EYKEKSRKEIND

-1059 ERLQINV
+1059 ERLQINAS
-1066 NRLQEEVQRLKLA
+1066 RLQEEVQRLKQA
-1079 HQDSQA
+1079 VQETQA

-1090 VLDKELVSQKL
+1090 ALDKELVSQRL
-1101 QSLEQDI
+1101 QSLQQDI
-1108 ESKKQVQDDRSRQV
+1108 ESKKRFQDDRSRQV
-1122 KVLED
+1122 KLLED
-1127 KMKRLE
+1127 KVKRLE

-1140 NSVELLTDRVKRSR
+1140 SSVELLTDRVNRSR

-1161 AELMQERTRRQD
+1161 AELMQERTSRQN

-1183 QIKDLKNRL
+1183 QSKDLKSRL
-1192 SEMEGQQKPSSNVS
+1192 AGMEGQQKPNANVS
-1206 LLEAKLHEVQEHLQ
+1206 QLEAKLQEIQDRLQ
-1220 QGEREKNTLMSS
+1220 MEEREKNTLLSS

-1284 LKKKAQRE
+1284 LRKKAQRE
-1292 LEEQHEINEQL
+1292 LEEQHEISEQL
-1303 QSRLKSMEKESR
+1303 QARLKTMEKESR
-1315 RKPVHPAADDDDLSS
+1315 RKPLRPAVDDDDLSS
-1330 DGDFDRSYDPSS
+1330 DGDFEGSYDPSS

>member
-1 MERHVHGEMAEQH
+1 MERRVHGDMAEQH

-36 SIRSKQ
+36 SIRSKH

-64 GDKTKSSYGVQIK
+64 GDKAKSSYGVQIK
-77 TNSAYG
+77 TNSPYG
-83 NVSPNST
+83 NSAANPA
-90 PEYQGLGTK
+90 PEYQGLSSR
-99 ASRTVQS
+99 ASRTVRS
-106 ITSELEMPDNP
+106 ISSESDVPENP
-117 YSSRTYYQTGSQY
+117 YSNKAYPQTGSHY

-135 EEQTSRPRSKPRALQ
+135 EELTSRPRSKPRALQ
-150 PARREE
+150 PAHKEE
-156 LRRTQSHGSLL
+156 LRRSQSHSSLL
-167 DAEQEDSY
+167 DPDLEDSY

-190 TYSQSSGS
+190 TYSQSSDS
-198 RGSLKKTGIG
+198 RGSLRKTG
-208 EVTTGKYKPAT
+208 ETTAGKYKPAT
-219 SQQPTSFSSS
+219 SQQPTSFSTS
-229 LHRRNGL
+229 LPRKSG
-236 PTSSSPKLPS
+236 PSASPSPKLPS
-246 EDIDTKPLSSV
+246 GDVDTKPLSSV
-257 DSLINKFDNKIQM
+257 DSLITKFDSKVQM
-270 RGRTARRSQAMKDE
+270 RGRTARKSQALRDE

-294 KSQQDTTDY
+294 RSRQDTADY
-303 REVQTTDYREVQTTE
+303 REVQTIE
-318 RSVQQSNRL
+318 RGVQQSL
-327 ENRAFDRASLE
+327 PSDSRALDRASLE
-338 REGVNKTR
+338 REGVNKSR

-351 LAQTLEEPLPQSQ
+351 LAQTAEEPLVPSQ
-364 QRTVQSE
+364 QRTVQAE

-382 GQQQDDPTREMVYSI
+382 DQQQDDPTREMIYSI

-402 NESDAFLRKKTSL
+402 NESDAVLRKKTTL
-415 LLEKLQ
+415 LLEKIQ
-421 SFQASPE
+421 SFQASPG
-428 DDTRTLVSQKDLE
+428 DDTRTLVSQKKDLE
-441 RRVSELQQ
+441 RRVSELQH
-449 QLDDEMKQRMRQE
+449 QLDDEIKQRMRQE
-462 ASRPKA
+462 ATRDRPKA
-468 STQRLEIQLEESVE
+468 STQRLEIQLEESLE
-482 ECRKLKELLEKKK
+482 ECKKLKELLEKKK
-495 SELNSMSQELIE
+495 NELNVVSQELME

-513 QVETK
+513 QVESK
-518 LRSLEGKLQDAKEEV
+518 LRSLEGRLQDAKEEAT
-533 NQMRLKGATGDKHSL
+533 QMRLKGASGDKHAL

-570 DLLRQKDRELTALK
+570 ELLRQKERELTALK

-592 SHDQELERVRQQ
+592 NHDQEMERVRQQ
-604 YQSDVQKL
+604 YQNDVQQL
-612 RKNMEN
+612 RKNMDN

-647 SEEINQWK
+647 SEEITQWK
-655 EMFQKNKEDLR
+655 EMFQKNKEELR
-666 KTKEEV
+666 RSKEDV

-679 EESEDELNEMK
+679 EEFEDELNEMK
-690 NRFSLVQSELNQVK
+690 NRFSLVQSELGQVK

-710 EEAEVTRKEVQRFQ
+710 EEAEVAKKELQRFQ

-734 QRLDEGLHQ
+734 QRLEETVRQ

-762 DQDLEQLREQFNR
+762 DHDLQQLREQFSQD
-775 ELRESKKEYDEHMRE
+775 LQQSKKEYEEHMRE
-790 LQQFQDQVKPLM
+790 LQKFQDQVKPLM
-802 QEKELLEDSLY
+802 QEKQRLEETLHH
-813 QRDRELSALKG
+813 RDRELSALKG

-837 EKMREKF
+837 EKMREQF
-844 NRDLQQTKRDYEDLL
+844 TREQQQMKKDYEELL
-859 KVKKKLEDDRADTD
+859 KVMKKLDDEKTD
-873 HMRQVI
+873 GERMRQVM
-879 ETTLQDTREEND
+879 ENNLQDAREEND

-919 RLKDRIGRMEAERK
+919 RLKDKISRIETERK
-933 KMEES
+933 RMEES
-938 LGEATDQGQE
+938 LEEVTDQGQM
-948 FATARREMENRLDET
+948 RRDLENRLDEA
-963 QRNLKRLTLEYEE
+963 QRNLKRLSLDYEE
-976 LQECYQEEIKQ
+976 LQECYQEEIRQ

-993 TKNELEDQKRL
+993 TKNELEEQKRL
-1004 LDKSMDKLTRQL
+1004 LDKSMDKLTREL
-1016 DSMSHESRDSLE
+1016 DNMSLESRESLDM
-1028 LLQAQLE
+1028 LQAQLE
-1035 EYKEKARKEMSD
+1035 EYKEKARKEMAD
-1047 SQKQAKEKVAEA
+1047 SQKQAKEKAAEA
-1059 ERLQINV
+1059 ERHQMSV
-1066 NRLQEEVQRLKLA
+1066 SRLQEEVQRLKQAL
-1079 HQDSQA
+1079 QDSQA
-1085 EKESA
+1085 EKENA
-1090 VLDKELVSQKL
+1090 ELDKTLVSQRL

-1108 ESKKQVQDDRSRQV
+1108 ESKKRFQDDRYRQV

-1127 KMKRLE
+1127 KVKRLE
-1133 VELDEEK
+1133 VELDEER
-1140 NSVELLTDRVKRSR
+1140 NSVELLTDRVNRSR

-1161 AELMQERTRRQD
+1161 AELMQERSGRQD

-1183 QIKDLKNRL
+1183 QNKELKNRL
-1192 SEMEGQQKPSSNVS
+1192 AGMEGQPKPSANVS
-1206 LLEAKLHEVQEHLQ
+1206 HLEAKLQEVQERLQ
-1220 QGEREKNTLMSS
+1220 AEDREKNTLLSS

-1261 NLRVKALKRQ
+1261 NLKVKALKRQ

-1284 LKKKAQRE
+1284 LRKKAQRE
-1292 LEEQHEINEQL
+1292 LEEQHEVNEQL
-1303 QSRLKSMEKESR
+1303 QGRLKAMEKESR
-1315 RKPVHPAADDDDLSS
+1315 RKPVRPAADDDDLSS
-1330 DGDFDRSYDPSS
+1330 DGDYGGSYDPSS

>member
-548 LKELQEMQEE
+548 LK
-558 LDAVLQI
+558 
-565 RYKQD
+565 
-570 DLLRQKDRELTALK
+570 
-584 GALKEEVA
+584 
-592 SHDQELERVRQQ
+592 
-604 YQSDVQKL
+604 
-612 RKNMEN
+612 
-618 VSQDQ
+618 DQ